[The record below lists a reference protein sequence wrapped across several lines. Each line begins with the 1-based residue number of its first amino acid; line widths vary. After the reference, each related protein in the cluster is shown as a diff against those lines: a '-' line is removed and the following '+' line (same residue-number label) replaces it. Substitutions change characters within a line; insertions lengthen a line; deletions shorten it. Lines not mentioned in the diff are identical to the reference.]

1 MTSNGNMAK
10 TLVLLTMLTVLL
22 VTIGRVVAGTGG
34 MVLAFAFAVA
44 MNFTSYWFSDRI
56 ALSMAGAHELSD
68 SEAPD
73 LHRLVERVAAE
84 ANLPK
89 PRVYGIQNDS
99 PNAFATGRD
108 PQHAAI
114 AVTAGIMRT
123 LNQSE
128 IEAVIA
134 HELGHVRNRDTLT
147 MAVTA
152 TVAGAIIMIAHM
164 AQWAMLFG
172 GFGGLGGR
180 RDSRGGMGD
189 VVVGLLMII
198 LAPIAAT
205 IIQLAISRAR
215 EFEADATG
223 ARICHNPLAL
233 ASALEKLEAAT
244 HEKPMA
250 VPQTVAHVFI
260 VNPLGGRGF
269 EGLFRTHPST
279 AERVARLQA
288 MAAGVPR

>member
-1 MTSNGNMAK
+1 MFK
-10 TLVLLTMLTVLL
+10 TLVLLSAMTV
-22 VTIGRVVAGTGG
+22 VFVVIGDIFAGSTGMIVFFALG
-34 MVLAFAFAVA
+34 MA

-56 ALSMAGAHELSD
+56 ALSMAGAHELAE

-73 LHRLVERVAAE
+73 LHRLVERVAGE
-84 ANLPK
+84 AGLPK
-89 PRVYGIQNDS
+89 PRVYGIQSDS

-108 PQHAAI
+108 PQHAAV
-114 AVTAGIMRT
+114 AVTGGIMRI

-128 IEAVIA
+128 LEAVLS
-134 HELGHVRNRDTLT
+134 HELGHVRNRDTLI

-152 TVAGAIIMIAHM
+152 TLAGAIVMIAHV
-164 AQWAMLFG
+164 AQWALIFG
-172 GFGGLGGR
+172 GFGGGLEGR
-180 RDSRGGMGD
+180 RSGRGGMGD
-189 VVVGLLMII
+189 LVVGLLTII

-233 ASALEKLEAAT
+233 ASALEKLEAAS
-244 HEKPMA
+244 HARPMA

-260 VNPLGGRGF
+260 VNPLGGHGF

-279 AERVARLQA
+279 EERVARLQA
-288 MAAGVPR
+288 MAAGVLR